1 MKRNILVVAVII
13 TAFVLGSCGKY
24 EEGPAFSLKSK
35 KARLAG
41 TWQIEKVLENGKE
54 VPLEEGDDLNMTW
67 TFEKDGTGK
76 VNLTFGQSYSM
87 DMEWKFSD
95 NKEELQMRTKFGSE
109 WSEWESME
117 ILRLTNKEFWG
128 KNTNTEDGETVVIEM
143 HFKKV

>member
-35 KARLAG
+35 KARVVG
-41 TWQIEKVLENGKE
+41 TWEVEKVLENGK

-67 TFEKDGTGK
+67 TFEKDGTNK

-95 NKEELQMRTKFGSE
+95 NKE
-109 WSEWESME
+109 
-117 ILRLTNKEFWG
+117 N
-128 KNTNTEDGETVVIEM
+128 
-143 HFKKV
+143 FK